1 MLGLANTN
9 MKGPQIIFV
18 IVLLLGAFWV
28 GSKVE
33 FFGGGNITQSSSA
46 TEGLPLGANVTV
58 QFRRNLLTGA
68 SEFLVSPTTTVQN
81 GSSVSISGVL
91 EGVSEEWIVVSNGGS
106 DHWVPRET
114 VLLVIVRN

>member
-1 MLGLANTN
+1 
-9 MKGPQIIFV
+9 MKGPQIVFTL
-18 IVLLLGAFWV
+18 VLIIAAFWV
-28 GSKVE
+28 GSKAE
-33 FFGGGNITQSSSA
+33 FFGGGGNITQSSSA
-46 TEGLPLGANVTV
+46 TEGLPLGANVTL

-68 SEFLVSPTTTVQN
+68 SEYLVSPTTTVQN
-81 GSSVSISGVL
+81 GSSVSISGIL